1 MSLHVIFSAT
11 VFSRRFV
18 RGAALVAALLFSI
31 AGINAADAI
40 PRLLLLDAAVIGPDI
55 VAVGERGAIFRSSDN
70 ARTWQ
75 TASSPLTA
83 TLTGVSFA
91 PDAVHGWA
99 VGHDAL
105 ILTSADAGR
114 TWQKQ
119 WQGENLTDSF
129 LDVIALDNQHVIAV
143 GAYGLFAF
151 SDDGGKKWARRKIIE
166 EDYHLNRISR
176 GPEGT
181 LYLAGERGT
190 LLRSSDQGI
199 KWTRIPAS
207 YEGSFYGILPLDK
220 RTLVA
225 HGLRGHV
232 FRSIDDGTHWTP
244 IETAQPVLLAASLRL
259 KSNFLV
265 FAGHPRVLLLS
276 RDYGK
281 TLVRW
286 ENSLTTAVAE
296 LVETPDGSIL
306 VLGEAGATVLAAP
319 K

>member
-1 MSLHVIFSAT
+1 
-11 VFSRRFV
+11 
-18 RGAALVAALLFSI
+18 LFSI
-31 AGINAADAI
+31 ATSRAADAV
-40 PRLLLLDAAVIGPDI
+40 PRILLLDAAVVGPDI

-75 TASSPLTA
+75 SASSLPTA

-91 PDAVHGWA
+91 PDSTHGWA

-105 ILTSADAGR
+105 ILVSVDAGR

-119 WQGENLTDSF
+119 WQGESLTDSF
-129 LDVIALDNQHVIAV
+129 LDVIALDAQHVIAV
-143 GAYGLFAF
+143 GAYGLFA
-151 SDDGGKKWARRKIIE
+151 SSEDGGKKWVRRKIIE

-190 LLRSSDQGI
+190 LLRSNDQGS
-199 KWTRIPAS
+199 KRTRSTAS
-207 YEGSFYGILPLDK
+207 YEGSFNGIIPIDK

-232 FRSIDDGTHWTP
+232 FRSIDDGNHWTP

-259 KSNFLV
+259 KGNFLV

-286 ENSLTTAVAE
+286 ETSLTTAVAE
-296 LVETPDGSIL
+296 MIETPDGSIL
-306 VLGEAGATVLAAP
+306 TLGETGVTVLAAP
-319 K
+319 R

>member
-1 MSLHVIFSAT
+1 M
-11 VFSRRFV
+11 
-18 RGAALVAALLFSI
+18 
-31 AGINAADAI
+31 
-40 PRLLLLDAAVIGPDI
+40 LLLDAALVGPDI
-55 VAVGERGAIFRSSDN
+55 IAVGERGAIFLSSDN

-75 TASSPLTA
+75 TASSPTTA

-91 PDAVHGWA
+91 PDATRGWA

-105 ILTSADAGR
+105 ILLSLDAGR
-114 TWQKQ
+114 TWQRQ
-119 WQGENLTDSF
+119 WQGESLTDSF

-143 GAYGLFAF
+143 GAYGLFA
-151 SDDGGKKWARRKIIE
+151 SSEDGGKKWVRRKIIE

-190 LLRSSDQGI
+190 LLRSSDRGL

-232 FRSIDDGTHWTP
+232 FRSIDDGNQWTP

-265 FAGHPRVLLLS
+265 FAGHPRLLLLS

-286 ENSLTTAVAE
+286 ETSLTTAVAE
-296 LVETPDGSIL
+296 MIETPDGSIL
-306 VLGEAGATVLAAP
+306 ALGETGVTLLAAP

>member
-1 MSLHVIFSAT
+1 MSLHVSASAAPP
-11 VFSRRFV
+11 SRRSCPC
-18 RGAALVAALLFSI
+18 AALVAAFLFSI
-31 AGINAADAI
+31 ATTRAADAV
-40 PRLLLLDAAVIGPDI
+40 PRILLLDAAVVGPDI

-75 TASSPLTA
+75 TASSLPTA
-83 TLTGVSFA
+83 TLTGVTFA
-91 PDAVHGWA
+91 PDAMHGWA

-129 LDVIALDNQHVIAV
+129 LDVIALDDQHVIAV
-143 GAYGLFAF
+143 GAYGLFAS
-151 SDDGGKKWARRKIIE
+151 SDDGGKKWVRRKIIE
-166 EDYHLNRISR
+166 ADYHFNRLSR

-181 LYLAGERGT
+181 LYLAGEHGT
-190 LLRSSDQGI
+190 LLRSVDRGVT
-199 KWTRIPAS
+199 WTRIPAS

-232 FRSIDDGTHWTP
+232 FRSIDDGAHWTP
-244 IETAQPVLLAASLRL
+244 IATSQLVLLAASLRL

-265 FAGHPRVLLLS
+265 FAGHPRVLLVS

-286 ENSLTTAVAE
+286 ETSLTTAVAE
-296 LVETPDGSIL
+296 MIETPDGRIL
-306 VLGEAGATVLAAP
+306 ALGETGATLLAAP
-319 K
+319 N